1 MTPHRN
7 ILALT
12 AALFV
17 SMPVLAR
24 AEGAD
29 KAPKGTFVPVPGLAA
44 TILRPGGGHGVMS
57 VEAGVDAPD
66 PGLHAYV
73 LLELPRLEDAYTQVL
88 QAYGGA
94 LRPATPPDADYV
106 ARQLQT
112 ATDHILGR
120 PGARLLLG
128 GIMVN

>member
-1 MTPHRN
+1 MMPRRN

-12 AALFV
+12 TAFFV
-17 SMPVLAR
+17 LMPALAR
-24 AEGAD
+24 AEGGD

-44 TILRPGGGHGVMS
+44 TVMRPEGGHGVMT

-66 PGLHAYV
+66 PSLHAYV
-73 LLELPRLEDAYTQVL
+73 LLQMPRLEDAYTQVL

-94 LRPATPPDADYV
+94 LRPGTLPDADYV
-106 ARQLQT
+106 ARQLQA
-112 ATDHILGR
+112 ATDRVLGK

-128 GIMVN
+128 GLMVN